1 MVYIESFR
9 KRRDDIMLNKKADDE
24 VVVIDMMQIK
34 SDFTVIEKETRLIT
48 KRPKDAQ
55 ELRKMIGTRTVG
67 GRRLVE
73 LYEEGK

>member
-1 MVYIESFR
+1 MVQ
-9 KRRDDIMLNKKADDE
+9 LNL
-24 VVVIDMMQIK
+24 
-34 SDFTVIEKETRLIT
+34 DFTVIENETSLIT

-67 GRRLVE
+67 GSRLVE

>member
-1 MVYIESFR
+1 
-9 KRRDDIMLNKKADDE
+9 MLNKKEDGE
-24 VVVIDMMQIK
+24 VVVIDMAQIK
-34 SDFTVIEKETRLIT
+34 SDFTVIENETRLIT

-55 ELRKMIGTRTVG
+55 ELRKMIGTRTAG

>member
-1 MVYIESFR
+1 
-9 KRRDDIMLNKKADDE
+9 MLNKKEDGE
-24 VVVIDMMQIK
+24 VVVIDMAQIK
-34 SDFTVIEKETRLIT
+34 SDFTVIENETRLIT

-55 ELRKMIGTRTVG
+55 ELRKMIGTRTAA

>member
-1 MVYIESFR
+1 
-9 KRRDDIMLNKKADDE
+9 MLNKKEDDE
-24 VVVIDMMQIK
+24 VIVIDMVQLNL
-34 SDFTVIEKETRLIT
+34 DFTVIENETSLIT

-67 GRRLVE
+67 GSRLVE

>member
-1 MVYIESFR
+1 MVYIELFR
-9 KRRDDIMLNKKADDE
+9 KRRDDIMLNKKEDDE
-24 VVVIDMMQIK
+24 VIVIDMVQLNL
-34 SDFTVIEKETRLIT
+34 DFTVIENETSLIT

-67 GRRLVE
+67 GSRLVE

>member
-9 KRRDDIMLNKKADDE
+9 ERRDDIMLNKKEDDE

-48 KRPKDAQ
+48 KRPKNAQ
-55 ELRKMIGTRTVG
+55 ELRKMIGTRTAG
-67 GRRLVE
+67 GRQ
-73 LYEEGK
+73 